1 MKRSLIKFAV
11 LFAFFGPQTGFSQ
24 VPSAPSKTL
33 QVIAPNQFCS
43 RLTNIL
49 ASYALGQGLERRDS
63 LRLANKA
70 SQDLV
75 RRLGTGS
82 VDAFLNVSSLKT
94 SNTADVDEVWLSV
107 PDVVVSALGF
117 APERVL
123 IVEQANDLKF
133 TSHVMP
139 GAQLL
144 FMASD
149 IADLNSDRIKRVSNT
164 AKALGIKIHVVWLGR
179 ASGKKV
185 GRISPEIVSL
195 AANTEGA
202 FVDLSAPSACGAY

>member
-1 MKRSLIKFAV
+1 M

-75 RRLGTGS
+75 RRLGTGT

-139 GAQLL
+139 GSQLL
-144 FMASD
+144 LVVSD
-149 IADLNSDRIKRVSNT
+149 AEDLNADRARRVSN
-164 AKALGIKIHVVWLGR
+164 AANSLGIKIHVIWVGVGLNPQVARR
-179 ASGKKV
+179 AMSAA
-185 GRISPEIVSL
+185 SL

-202 FVDLSAPSACGAY
+202 FLDLSRQKFCNN